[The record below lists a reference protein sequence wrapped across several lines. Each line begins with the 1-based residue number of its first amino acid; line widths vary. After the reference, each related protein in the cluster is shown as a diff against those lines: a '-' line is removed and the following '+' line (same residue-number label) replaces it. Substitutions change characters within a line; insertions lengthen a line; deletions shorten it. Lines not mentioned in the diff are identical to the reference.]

1 MSPNKIELIEATNK
15 DFKRLKEIGMIC
27 YDVTVDPKKENF
39 LARLLFLRYFSK
51 RKFKERLYQ
60 EVLIVCLKVENE
72 IVGFYEL
79 EKAGNLASLYV
90 IPDYHKKGYGRMLL
104 ENALCRAKQLQI
116 KEINLEAS
124 KYAYDFYLH
133 MGFKDSQKA
142 KVVLGVWMIPM
153 KFKIL

>member
-1 MSPNKIELIEATNK
+1 MSPNKIELIEATK
-15 DFKRLKEIGMIC
+15 KEFKRLKEIGMAC
-27 YDVTVDPKKENF
+27 YDVTVDSKRENF

-60 EVLIVCLKVENE
+60 EVLIVYLKVDDE

-79 EKAGNLASLYV
+79 EKTGNLASLYV
-90 IPDYHKKGYGRMLL
+90 MPDCHKKGYGRVLL
-104 ENALCRAKQLQI
+104 ENALFRAKELQM
-116 KEINLEAS
+116 KEITLESSQHAH
-124 KYAYDFYLH
+124 DFYLH

-142 KVVLGVWMIPM
+142 KVVLGVWMTPM